1 MRIIVC
7 LLFFLA
13 KSAILSAQT
22 LHLGGGLSYYNNYLF
37 NKDIEFVGDDSVYVF
52 SGAMGGGLMGAFYF
66 DYGGY
71 YYRKMFGIKTE
82 LNFSRIGQS
91 YKVYPG
97 AGAANPEVFYRFR
110 TRLDYLDVPLL
121 FNFCPTHHQ
130 GFTLD
135 VGPQISFLRNA
146 NVVAEESRVENPNYP
161 VLTKQDFR
169 PITYSGVIGIGCF
182 YNFTESF
189 AMIGTFR
196 TGYTFSDIRLNNAE
210 LISYSPTK
218 RFWAGAYIMGIYKFN
233 KYYSDRNRGYKYYL
247 KRLKKN

>member
-1 MRIIVC
+1 MRIFI
-7 LLFFLA
+7 LLYFFLSGFA
-13 KSAILSAQT
+13 AATAQT
-22 LHLGGGLSYYNNYLF
+22 VHVGGGLSYYNNYLF
-37 NKDIEFVGDDSVYVF
+37 NKDVDFEGPDTVYVF

-91 YKVYPG
+91 YKVFPG
-97 AGAANPEVFYRFR
+97 GGAANPNVFYRFR
-110 TRLDYLDVPLL
+110 TKLDYIDIPLL

-135 VGPQISFLRNA
+135 VGPQISFLRKA

-196 TGYTFSDIRLNNAE
+196 TGYTFSDVRVNRTE
-210 LISYSPTK
+210 LQDYSPTK

-233 KYYSDRNRGYKYYL
+233 KYYSDRNRGYKYYV